1 MFPRYIPATD
11 FGHILEHMISFLHGR
26 KIYCFHV
33 AGNEG
38 KTTLFSEAALQI
50 ILILFGILG
59 SFNSAMILL
68 GRLTIAALSLLI
80 FVGCAT
86 TPEAKIERVRKQ
98 VAKKPFNE
106 WPALYEKF
114 ERKGDMTPLVRKQW
128 TEAWAIENKKRDDA
142 RIAQEKEERR
152 LLAEREKEQRK
163 LAAERKRMWDSLTP
177 AQKMDFELRQQ
188 QLAQQQAMMAQQQA
202 NMVYQAEAQ
211 RRANVAA
218 ALSNFQQSLQNQEMI
233 NSYDRRTRVMSQPVN
248 VNVNGNI
255 NHTFNQG
262 YPQPYFAP
270 SYGY

>member
-1 MFPRYIPATD
+1 L
-11 FGHILEHMISFLHGR
+11 ILAGVLGSLKAAMISF
-26 KIYCFHV
+26 
-33 AGNEG
+33 
-38 KTTLFSEAALQI
+38 
-50 ILILFGILG
+50 
-59 SFNSAMILL
+59 

-80 FVGCAT
+80 YAGCAT

-98 VAKKPFNE
+98 VAKRPFNE

-114 ERKGDMTPLVRKQW
+114 ERKGDITPLVRKQW
-128 TEAWAIENKKRDDA
+128 TEAWAIENKKREDA
-142 RIAQEKEERR
+142 RIAREKEERK
-152 LLAEREKEQRK
+152 LLAEREKEQRR
-163 LAAERKRMWDSLTP
+163 LAAERKRIWDSLTP

-202 NMVYQAEAQ
+202 NMAYQAEAQ

-218 ALSNFQQSLQNQEMI
+218 ALSNFQQGLQNQEMI
-233 NSYDRRTRVMSQPVN
+233 NAYDRRSRAMSQPVN

>member
-1 MFPRYIPATD
+1 M
-11 FGHILEHMISFLHGR
+11 
-26 KIYCFHV
+26 
-33 AGNEG
+33 N
-38 KTTLFSEAALQI
+38 LF
-50 ILILFGILG
+50 
-59 SFNSAMILL
+59 

-80 FVGCAT
+80 FAGCAT

-98 VAKKPFNE
+98 VAKRPFNE

-114 ERKGDMTPLVRKQW
+114 ERKGDITPLVRKQW
-128 TEAWAIENKKRDDA
+128 TEAWAIENKKREAA
-142 RIAQEKEERR
+142 RIAFENEARKAR
-152 LLAEREKEQRK
+152 AEREKEQRR

-188 QLAQQQAMMAQQQA
+188 QLAQQQANMA
-202 NMVYQAEAQ
+202 YQAEAQ

-218 ALSNFQQSLQNQEMI
+218 AMSNFQQSLQNQQMI
-233 NSYDRRTRVMSQPVN
+233 NAYDRRTQVMSQPVN
-248 VNVNGNI
+248 VNVNGNV

>member
-1 MFPRYIPATD
+1 M
-11 FGHILEHMISFLHGR
+11 
-26 KIYCFHV
+26 
-33 AGNEG
+33 
-38 KTTLFSEAALQI
+38 
-50 ILILFGILG
+50 ILF
-59 SFNSAMILL
+59 

-80 FVGCAT
+80 FAGCAT

-98 VAKKPFNE
+98 VAKRPFNE

-114 ERKGDMTPLVRKQW
+114 ERKGDITPLVRKQW
-128 TEAWAIENKKRDDA
+128 TEAWAIENKKREAA
-142 RIAQEKEERR
+142 RIAFENEARKAR
-152 LLAEREKEQRK
+152 AEQEKEQRR

-202 NMVYQAEAQ
+202 NMAYQAEAQ

-233 NSYDRRTRVMSQPVN
+233 NAYNQRTQVLSQPVN

-255 NHTFNQG
+255 NHTLNRG
-262 YPQPYFAP
+262 YTQPLYTP
-270 SYGY
+270 Y